1 MRGNTSDTS
10 LTAALRDALTEDIG
24 NGDITSQHCIPAGT
38 VARARFVAKSTG
50 VISGIG
56 VAADVLHCVSPEIL
70 TTILV
75 QDSHMVT
82 PGTVIAHANGP
93 ADKMLTGER
102 TALNFIQRMS
112 GIATLTRSYV
122 DAVKGT
128 KAIILDTRKTA
139 PGLRAF
145 DKLAVSHGGG
155 SNHRFGLFDMAMIK
169 NNHIAACGSITKAV
183 MALRKHAHVP
193 IEVEVRTFIELE
205 EALSLGVD
213 RIMLDH
219 FSVAS
224 IQAAVELTAGRT
236 PLEAS
241 GNVNLTT
248 VRDIASTGIDYIS
261 VGALTHSV
269 IALDISF
276 TFDLEN

>member
-1 MRGNTSDTS
+1 MRGNTRDTS
-10 LTAALRDALTEDIG
+10 LTVALRDALSEDIG

-38 VARARFVAKSTG
+38 IARASFIAKSTG

-56 VAADVLHCVSPEIL
+56 VAAAVLHCVSPEIL

-75 QDSHMVT
+75 QDSHMVP
-82 PGTVIAHANGP
+82 PGTIIAHAIGP

-102 TALNFIQRMS
+102 TALNFLQRMS

-122 DAVKGT
+122 EAVKGT

-155 SNHRFGLFDMAMIK
+155 SNHRFGLYDMAMIK

-183 MALRKHAHVP
+183 MALRRHVHVP
-193 IEVEVRTFIELE
+193 IEVEVRSFMELE

-224 IQAAVELTAGRT
+224 IQVAVDLTAGRT

-241 GNVNLTT
+241 GNVNLET

-269 IALDISF
+269 LALDISF
-276 TFDLEN
+276 TFDLKN